1 MKAAESISVCNERLY
16 EKPSTD
22 DPHAFYFTPWDPSL
36 HEDFRKKLLS
46 YKVNNLKNI

>member
-46 YKVNNLKNI
+46 YKVNYLKNI